1 MSVNPARRSISPPFV
16 SFFLTIAVSLPFG
29 VSAFAADQP
38 AKLTF
43 HQGDRVVYVGGVFAE
58 RTDHFG
64 RLETLIQ
71 LRKPDLG
78 LTFRSLAWPGDTPSE
93 QPRPLNFGDQIRH
106 LTEQKA
112 DVIFLCFGLSE
123 SFAGPEGWDDF
134 RSGLETLIKDY
145 QSHRFNGKTAPRLVV
160 VSPIAHENVGG
171 DFPDPTAHNR
181 NLKIYTDAMRSIA
194 QAHNLPFV
202 DLYHPTLALMNEPG
216 GSKLTFN
223 GVHLTDYGDWAVS
236 QLTAD
241 QLFEPAVAI
250 EATLDGSN
258 PNAIDFG
265 PLKNALARSLPV
277 LPVPGKSHAHESL
290 LKRFPKIVV
299 KNLPGGEFTLVLDGI
314 PIAYAASEAWSAGIR
329 LSRGPL
335 VDSAEK
341 LRVAIADRNQEFYYR
356 WRAVNGEYIYGRRVE
371 PFGSVSFPPE
381 MKKLDEMIAERDT
394 RILALN
400 KPAATGEFAL
410 RAGYVPEAK
419 IANVSATGPKAES
432 VYEIYGQKPGY
443 IGGKRFPTA
452 ADPAEELK
460 TFKVPEDFEVNLYAS
475 DVEFPLHKPIAMKFD
490 AKGRMWVTCAP
501 SYPQYLPGHPP
512 DDKVLILD
520 DQNGDG
526 KADKC
531 TVFADKLYL
540 PGGIELGDGGAYIA
554 EQPNLLF
561 AKDTNGDDI
570 ADYRETILHGFGT
583 GDSHHAINA
592 FTWGPGGSLY
602 MMEGTF
608 LVSAIETP
616 HGLTRLHESGVYRFQ
631 PKSGK
636 IDVSVSYSF
645 ANPWGE
651 VFDRWG
657 QNFLADASGGSNYFA
672 LPIMGRVEHP
682 RKHPG
687 MKEFTLTKV
696 RPTCGCEIVSSRNFP
711 EDMQGN
717 YLVNNCIGFQ
727 GIKNYKVEEDGS
739 GFVGREVEP
748 LLFSTDPNFR
758 PVDLSFGPDGA
769 LYLVD
774 WYNPLIGHMQF
785 SIRDPGRDHVH
796 GRIWRIAY
804 KKRPLV
810 KRPKIAGEPIA
821 ALLDLLRT
829 YEDRTRYW
837 ARIELRNRD
846 RAEVLKALREWVAAL
861 DRSAPDY
868 EHLLLEAL
876 WIYAG
881 ENTVNRDLLNKL
893 LAARDDHA
901 RAAATRVLRYW
912 SDRIEDSLTLLRK
925 QAVDDNPRVRLE
937 AVVALSDFKTSEAA
951 DAALEALRKPVD
963 YYLDFGLKE
972 TMTTLERFWR
982 PALAAGKPIAAGNPA
997 GAVFLTGIL
1006 NPAELIKLPPSST
1019 IDLAILSREGV
1030 AAEERAIALKRLTER
1045 NKSTVIVELLKVIE
1059 HVDSDDTLH
1068 TGHVLNDLAEILTA
1082 RPADEL
1088 RAARRELERI
1098 AARGKHPFTRQI
1110 ATVALIE
1117 ADDSLEPSWRNATRS
1132 LAALTTWVDA
1142 VPLIRKAELRAAAFD
1157 KIHPLVNDK
1166 LPETLASQGKKDRVP
1181 RGRFV
1186 RIELPGN
1193 ARTLTLAE
1201 VEVRSDGKNI
1211 APQGVASQSSVA
1223 YDGPPERAID
1233 GNTDG
1238 SYGAGGQTH
1247 TQENEP
1253 NPWWM
1258 LDLGSDRPIEEIVVW
1273 NRTDG
1278 DLGDRLRGF
1287 RLIVRDSSG
1296 SIVYRKDNLP
1306 TPRPSVRFEIGSDPE
1321 GMLRRS
1327 AINALPSLAGRENES
1342 FRTLAR
1348 LIVKGTDRDAAIR
1361 AIRRIPREHRP
1372 IDEVRPVLAALV
1384 SYVSGL
1390 GDAARAEPAALDAIQ
1405 LGGDLASTLPATEAK
1420 SYRSKLG
1427 DLGVNVVLIR
1437 TIPHKMVYDRSK
1449 FYVEAGKPVVIVF
1462 ENPDIMPHNWI
1473 VAAPGSLA
1481 QIGLAAERMASN
1493 PEGYARSFIPS
1504 DRRVL
1509 HSIRLVQPGE
1519 SLRLNFRA
1527 PATVGEYPYVC
1538 TFPGHWRIM
1547 NGVMHVVP
1555 RLADI
1560 PADELNPPPASE
1572 SSPDSRPFVRQWVFE
1587 DLAADLHHVGHG
1599 RSYERGKALFT
1610 AATCV
1615 QCHKARGE
1623 GGEIGP
1629 NLDEI
1634 ARKVADKKITPADVL
1649 HSVLEPSKD
1658 IEEKYRP
1665 VLIETN
1671 DGEVATGIVLEKT
1684 ADSLTIVAGP
1694 RAKPRT
1700 IKLKDVAEKAESKV
1714 SLMPQGLLVTLSK
1727 DEIFDLI
1734 AYVIAAG
1741 NPEDKAFHK

>member
-1 MSVNPARRSISPPFV
+1 MSVTPARRAISFALV
-16 SFFLTIAVSLPFG
+16 CISLG
-29 VSAFAADQP
+29 YGSSAFAADQP
-38 AKLTF
+38 AKLALEK
-43 HQGDRVVYVGGVFAE
+43 GDRVVYVGGVFAE
-58 RTDHFG
+58 RADHFG

-71 LRKPDLG
+71 LRRPELG

-123 SFAGPEGWDDF
+123 SFAGPEGLNDF
-134 RSGLETLIKDY
+134 RTGLEALIKDY
-145 QSHRFNGKTAPRLVV
+145 QSHQFNGKTAPRLVV

-181 NLKIYTDAMRSIA
+181 NLELYTETMRSIA
-194 QAHNLPFV
+194 RAHTLPFV
-202 DLYHPTLALMNEPG
+202 DLYHPTLALMNERG

-236 QLTAD
+236 QLMID
-241 QLFEPAVAI
+241 QLFDPAVEV

-258 PNAIDFG
+258 PNAIDFTR
-265 PLKNALARSLPV
+265 LKRTLARSN
-277 LPVPGKSHAHESL
+277 PVPPVPSGARAHDSL

-299 KNLPGGEFTLVLDGI
+299 THLPRGEFTLVLDGS
-314 PIAYAASEAWSAGIR
+314 PIATAASEAWASGVR
-329 LSRGPL
+329 VDRGAL
-335 VDSAEK
+335 VDRVER
-341 LRVAIADRNQEFYYR
+341 LRLAVADRNQEFYYR
-356 WRAVNGEYIYGRRVE
+356 WRAVNGEYIYGRRVD

-381 MKKLDEMIAERDT
+381 MKKLDEMVADRDT

-400 KPAATGEFAL
+400 KLAAIGAFTLKPG
-410 RAGYVPEAK
+410 RVPEAK
-419 IANVSATGPKAES
+419 VAAAEPKAES
-432 VYEIYGQKPGY
+432 VYEVYQQKPGY
-443 IGGKRFPTA
+443 IGGKKFPTA

-460 TFKVPEDFEVNLYAS
+460 TFKLPDGFEVNLYAS
-475 DVEFPLHKPIAMKFD
+475 DLEFPLHKPIAMKFD
-490 AKGRMWVTCAP
+490 AGGRMWVTCAP

-520 DQNGDG
+520 DRNGDG

-561 AKDTNGDDI
+561 AKDTDGDDI
-570 ADYRETILHGFGT
+570 ADIRETILHGFGT

-608 LVSAIETP
+608 LVSAVETP

-631 PKSGK
+631 PNSGK

-739 GFVGREVEP
+739 GFVGREIEP

-758 PVDLSFGPDGA
+758 PVDISFGPDGA
-769 LYLVD
+769 LYIVD

-810 KRPKIAGEPIA
+810 SRPKIAGEPIA

-846 RAEVLKALREWVAAL
+846 RAAVLKELGAWVAAL
-861 DRSAPDY
+861 DRAAPDY

-881 ENTVNRDLLNKL
+881 ENTVNRDLLEKL
-893 LAARDDHA
+893 LAARDYHA

-925 QAVDDNPRVRLE
+925 RAVDDNPRVRLE
-937 AVVALSDFKTSEAA
+937 AVVALSDFKSSEAA

-997 GAVFLTGIL
+997 GAIFLTGIL
-1006 NPAELIKLPPSST
+1006 SPSELIKLPPSST
-1019 IDLAILSREGV
+1019 IDLAILSREGIV
-1030 AAEERAIALKRLTER
+1030 AEERAIALKRLTER
-1045 NKSTVIVELLKVIE
+1045 NKSSVIAELLKVIE
-1059 HVDSDDTLH
+1059 HVDSEDSLH
-1068 TGHVLNDLAEILTA
+1068 TGHVLNDLAEMLTA
-1082 RPADEL
+1082 RPVEEL
-1088 RAARRELERI
+1088 RAARRDLERI
-1098 AARGKHPFTRQI
+1098 AARGRHPFTRQI

-1132 LAALTTWVDA
+1132 LAALTTWVEA
-1142 VPLIRKAELRAAAFD
+1142 VPLIRKAELRSAAFQ
-1157 KIHPLVNDK
+1157 KILPLVNDT
-1166 LPETLASQGKKDRVP
+1166 LPESLASREKKDRVP
-1181 RGRFV
+1181 QGRFV

-1193 ARTLTLAE
+1193 ERTLTLAE
-1201 VEVRSDGKNI
+1201 VQVLSDGKNI
-1211 APQGVASQSSVA
+1211 APQGIASQSSVA
-1223 YDGPPERAID
+1223 YDGLPERAID

-1247 TQENEP
+1247 TQENER

-1258 LDLGSDRPIEEIVVW
+1258 LDLGSDRPIDEIVVW

-1278 DLGDRLRGF
+1278 DLGDRLRDF

-1296 SIVYRKDNLP
+1296 TITYRKEAIP
-1306 TPRPSVRFEIGSDPE
+1306 PPRPSLRFEIGSDPE

-1327 AINALPSLAGRENES
+1327 AINALPSLAGHEQES

-1348 LIVKGTDRDAAIR
+1348 LIVKGADRDAAIR
-1361 AIRRIPREHRP
+1361 AIRRIPRDLRP
-1372 IDEVRPVLAALV
+1372 IDAVRPVLAALV
-1384 SYVSGL
+1384 AYVSGL
-1390 GDAARAEPAALDAIQ
+1390 GDAARAEPAALDAFQ
-1405 LGGDLASTLPATEAK
+1405 LGGDLASTLPAVEAK

-1481 QIGLAAERMASN
+1481 QIGLAAERMASS
-1493 PEGYARSFIPS
+1493 PDGYARSFIPG

-1527 PATVGEYPYVC
+1527 PTTVGEYPYVC

-1560 PADELNPPPASE
+1560 PAEELNPPPAGE

-1587 DLAADLHHVGHG
+1587 DLAADLHNIGHA

-1629 NLDEI
+1629 NLDDI
-1634 ARKVADKKITPADVL
+1634 ARKLADKKITPADVL
-1649 HSVLEPSKD
+1649 HSVLDPSKD

-1671 DGEVATGIVLEKT
+1671 DGEVVTGIVSDRT
-1684 ADSLTIVAGP
+1684 GDSLTIVAGP

-1700 IKLKDVAEKAESKV
+1700 VKLKDVAEKAESKV

-1741 NPEDKAFHK
+1741 DPGNKAFHK